1 MKIRGQLSG
10 ADAIKRDLA
19 KASDFSSLQSWP
31 VGGAT
36 TTQGRSESVSTSCQ
50 LRRPAHD
57 P

>member
-1 MKIRGQLSG
+1 MKIRGQL